1 MTMGEEP
8 TIKEERRGTQER
20 DQEEREESIG
30 HNLLE

>member
-20 DQEEREESIG
+20 DQEEQEESVG